1 MTEEQQLNLEIVE
14 SVYKDGVDAIGVPL
28 LDEDGNIVNK
38 FQDGNKVLN
47 VKIYPDRDAND
58 IEIWME
64 NPEVA

>member
-47 VKIYPDRDAND
+47 VKIYLDRDAND

>member
-14 SVYKDGVDAIGVPL
+14 SVYMDGVDAIGVPL

-47 VKIYPDRDAND
+47 VKIYLDRDAND